1 MELGNIFKLI
11 QNENMKI
18 YRRVSTWIMLIILIG
33 AALVVGIFTNA
44 TAPDSVDENWKQ
56 GVQQDSEMLKAN
68 IENEDYPKLARDTF
82 EKELAINEYRLEHD
96 IAPTT
101 NSKSIWTYMGYA
113 AEIVSLITL
122 FTIVVGASSVAS
134 EFTWGTIKLLLI
146 RPVSRSKILLSKYLA
161 TILFALFSLVLL
173 FVTSFLIGSIFFG
186 FDGSTPHLVYRDGAV
201 QEVHM
206 VSHILGIFGLKSIN
220 LIMMSTFAFMI
231 STIFRNSGLAIGL
244 AIFLMFA
251 GVNATALLAM
261 KFDWAKYILFAN
273 TDLSQYLTG
282 YVLVEGMTMQFSIIM
297 LIIYFVIFNALTWFV
312 FTKRDVAA

>member
-1 MELGNIFKLI
+1 MGNIIKLI

-18 YRRVSTWIMLIILIG
+18 YRRVSTWIMLVILIG
-33 AALVVGIFTNA
+33 AALVVGIVMNA
-44 TAPDSVDENWKQ
+44 TADSADENWKQ
-56 GVQQDSEMLKAN
+56 NIQQQNEMYKTDLA
-68 IENEDYPKLARDTF
+68 NEDLPDMIKDISER
-82 EKELAINEYRLEHD
+82 ELAINEYRLEHD
-96 IAPTT
+96 IAPIDARSTWNFMT
-101 NSKSIWTYMGYA
+101 IA

-122 FTIVVGASSVAS
+122 FTIVIGASSVAS

-146 RPVSRSKILLSKYLA
+146 RPVSRAKILLSKYLA

-173 FVTSFLIGSIFFG
+173 FIVSFLVGSIFFG
-186 FDGSTPHLVYRDGAV
+186 FGGSTPHLVYRDGAV
-201 QEVHM
+201 HEVHM

-251 GVNATALLAM
+251 GVNATAILAS

-282 YVLVEGMTMQFSIIM
+282 YVLVEGMTMTFSIIM

>member
-1 MELGNIFKLI
+1 MKLI

-18 YRRVSTWIMLIILIG
+18 YRRISTWIMLVILI
-33 AALVVGIFTNA
+33 AVAVVVGVVMNS
-44 TAPDSVDENWKQ
+44 TASDSVDEQWKQ
-56 GVQQDSEMLKAN
+56 NLQQQNEMYKTDLA
-68 IENEDYPKLARDTF
+68 NEDLPDMVKDISER
-82 EKELAINEYRLEHD
+82 ELAINEYRLKHD
-96 IAPTT
+96 IAPMETRST
-101 NSKSIWTYMGYA
+101 WNFMTVA

-146 RPVSRSKILLSKYLA
+146 RPVSRAKILLSKYLA

-173 FVTSFLIGSIFFG
+173 FAVSFLVGSIFFG
-186 FDGSTPHLVYRDGAV
+186 IGGSTPHLVYRDGAV
-201 QEVHM
+201 HEVHM

-251 GVNATALLAM
+251 GVNVTALLAT

-282 YVLVEGMTMQFSIIM
+282 YVLVEGMTMAFSVIM

>member
-1 MELGNIFKLI
+1 MKLI

-18 YRRVSTWIMLIILIG
+18 YRRVSTWIMLVILVG
-33 AALVVGIFTNA
+33 AALIVGIVMNVA
-44 TAPDSVDENWKQ
+44 ISDYVDENWKQ
-56 GVQQDSEMLKAN
+56 NLQQQNETLKAE
-68 IENEDYPKLARDTF
+68 IENEAIPELDRESY
-82 EKELAINEYRLEHD
+82 EKNLAINEYRIEHD
-96 IAPTT
+96 IEPT
-101 NSKSIWTYMGYA
+101 NAKSIWTYMSYT

-122 FTIVVGASSVAS
+122 FTVVVGASSVAS

-146 RPVSRSKILLSKYLA
+146 RPVSRAKILLSKYMA
-161 TILFALFSLVLL
+161 TILFALFSLILL
-173 FVTSFLIGSIFFG
+173 FVVSFLIGSILFG
-186 FDGSTPHLVYRDGAV
+186 SGGSTPHLVYKDGAV
-201 QEVHM
+201 HEVHM
-206 VSHILGIFGLKSIN
+206 VAHILGIFGLKSVN

-282 YVLVEGMTMQFSIIM
+282 YVLVEGMTMTFSIVV
-297 LIIYFVIFNALTWFV
+297 LIIYFVIFNALTWIV
-312 FTKRDVAA
+312 FMKRDVAA